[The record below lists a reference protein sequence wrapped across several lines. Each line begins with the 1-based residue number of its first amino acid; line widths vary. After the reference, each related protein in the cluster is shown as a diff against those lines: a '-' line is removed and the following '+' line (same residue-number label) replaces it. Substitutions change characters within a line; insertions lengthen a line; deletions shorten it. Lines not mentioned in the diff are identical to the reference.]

1 VTHVPQIRTPAHA
14 FLTPL
19 HTQLKELT
27 EIPIDA
33 LEYRTPGLQSVVSA
47 SISYS
52 ITQEAVTATPPNVIS
67 VDSQV
72 GLVSEKEALQN
83 FILVGN
89 EFENIGVSAIRVI
102 EIWSVDQSHPSIADL
117 ETRCLDRLRAS
128 SQISTI

>member
-1 VTHVPQIRTPAHA
+1 VLQIRTPAHA

-19 HTQLKELT
+19 HNQLT
-27 EIPIDA
+27 ETPIDA
-33 LEYRTPGLQSVVSA
+33 LEYRTAGLRVSVSA

-83 FILVGN
+83 FSPSGRRKKYKQEPQYRL
-89 EFENIGVSAIRVI
+89 I
-102 EIWSVDQSHPSIADL
+102 EQKMCK
-117 ETRCLDRLRAS
+117 EM
-128 SQISTI
+128 